1 VVAVDGKTKPFSRVS
16 YPKVI
21 ESFDNLFFG
30 CCEIALIKMEIIK
43 TTESS

>member
-1 VVAVDGKTKPFSRVS
+1 VVAVDGENETLSRVS